1 MLTGALGLEV
11 KSCHDLEEFK
21 NSTLPKINYSN
32 INLENCLSIKPHS
45 ILFDVGIKDYPI
57 EVNNH
62 QQFFKIFFKTSN
74 TQISF
79 DLFGASFWLLSR
91 YEEYL
96 PFKTDK
102 HNRFN
107 YRSSL
112 AYQYDFIQKPL
123 INLWLNELQGCLKEF
138 YPLLEFK
145 VNTYTFTSTV
155 DIDNAYKFKHK
166 GFVRALAGYITDILS
181 KDVQRF
187 KNRLKVIIGKK
198 KDPFDCYDFFIDTH
212 TKLGINAIYFF
223 LLGDYG
229 PNDKNQSATN
239 IAFQSLIK
247 SLADYSL
254 VGIHPSYGSTNKMK
268 QLKIEISRLAN
279 IIHKPITH
287 SRQHFS
293 MLRFPQ
299 TYLEL
304 LQAGIEQDYSIGY
317 TNLNGFRASYCFP
330 YKWYNIENEMLTP
343 LTINPFCIAENTL
356 TYYSGKENKSM
367 IELALPI
374 INEVKKYN
382 GQLISIFHNDT
393 FNDQMKLFYLEFL
406 KAAKK

>member
-1 MLTGALGLEV
+1 LLSGALGLEV
-11 KSCHDLEEFK
+11 VSTFDLDEFK
-21 NSTLPKINYSN
+21 NATLPKINYSDVK
-32 INLENCLSIKPHS
+32 LENCLNIKPHS

-62 QQFFKIFFKTSN
+62 QHFFKIFFKNST
-74 TQISF
+74 TQIPF
-79 DLFGASFWLLSR
+79 DLFAASFWLLSR

-112 AYQYDFIQKPL
+112 AYQYDFIQTPL
-123 INLWLNELQGCLKEF
+123 INLWLKELQLCLAEF

-145 VNTYTFTSTV
+145 EHSYSFISTV

-166 GFVRALAGYITDILS
+166 GFVRALAGYVTDVFSKNLS
-181 KDVQRF
+181 RF
-187 KNRLKVIIGKK
+187 NDRLKVIFGQK
-198 KDPFDCYDFFIDTH
+198 KDPFDCYDFLIDTH
-212 TKLGINAIYFF
+212 KKLNINAIYFF

-239 IAFQSLIK
+239 LPFQSLIK
-247 SLADYSL
+247 SMADYSV
-254 VGIHPSYGSTNKMK
+254 VGIHPSYASTNKLK

-279 IIHKPITH
+279 IIHKPITS

-293 MLRFPQ
+293 MLKFPQ

-304 LQAGIEQDYSIGY
+304 LQAGIEQDYSMGY
-317 TNLNGFRASYCFP
+317 TNLNGFRASFCFP

-356 TYYSGKENKSM
+356 TYYSEKENKSLN
-367 IELALPI
+367 ELVLPL

-393 FNDQMKLFYLEFL
+393 FNEKMKIFYLEFL
-406 KAAKK
+406 NTAKK

>member
-11 KSCHDLEEFK
+11 KSCYDLEEFK

-32 INLENCLSIKPHS
+32 IDLENCLSIKPHS

-74 TQISF
+74 TQIPF

-91 YEEYL
+91 YEEYF

-123 INLWLNELQGCLKEF
+123 INLWLNELQACLKEF

-145 VNTYTFTSTV
+145 VNTYTFTSTI

-181 KDVQRF
+181 KDMQLF
-187 KNRLKVIIGKK
+187 KNRLKVILGKK
-198 KDPFDCYDFFIDTH
+198 KDPFDCYDFLIDTH
-212 TKLGINAIYFF
+212 TKLEVKAIYFF

-279 IIHKPITH
+279 IIHKPITY

-374 INEVKKYN
+374 INEVKKYK

-393 FNDQMKLFYLEFL
+393 LNDQMKKFYLEFL